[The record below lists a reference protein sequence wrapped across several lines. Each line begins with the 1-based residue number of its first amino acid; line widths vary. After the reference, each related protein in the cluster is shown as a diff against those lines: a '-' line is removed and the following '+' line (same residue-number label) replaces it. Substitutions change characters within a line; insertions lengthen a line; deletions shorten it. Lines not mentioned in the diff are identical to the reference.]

1 MPVAITRSIR
11 DKRWGARTAVL
22 LATSN
27 EHVEANKTA
36 GRWSRSPHHDAENLP
51 INLSLPIAN
60 DKVVA
65 RILSLKMS
73 VFN

>member
-1 MPVAITRSIR
+1 MG
-11 DKRWGARTAVL
+11 DKTTAVL

-36 GRWSRSPHHDAENLP
+36 SRWIRSPPRDAENPP
-51 INLSLPIAN
+51 INLSLPMAS

-73 VFN
+73 VCN